1 MRQAPSA
8 PPQRRERSPEELRLY
23 DQTLDAMRQVLYD
36 EGVFQ
41 AVKAGVEAAP
51 DPALGLIEPIAQA
64 AVRVLVSAREA
75 GQPVTQDMM
84 FAALVDTT
92 REAVEAVEEI
102 RGRAMT
108 EEQATN
114 AFLEIVTRYADLAG
128 RAGLIDPQEAEARM
142 AGMEGGPMPGAAAPQ
157 PPNRAARRAGRSRR
171 RRRKGPPPQQ
181 QMTEAV

>member
-1 MRQAPSA
+1 M
-8 PPQRRERSPEELRLY
+8 RLY
-23 DQTLDAMRQVLYD
+23 DQTLDAMRQILYS

-75 GQPVTQDMM
+75 GRPVTQDMM

-102 RGRAMT
+102 RGREMT

-128 RAGLIDPQEAEARM
+128 RAGLIDPREAEARM
-142 AGMEGGPMPGAAAPQ
+142 AEMEGGAAPAPGRGAGQ
-157 PPNRAARRAGRSRR
+157 EPPPPSRAARRAGRARK
-171 RRRKGPPPQQ
+171 RRRKGPPRQQ
-181 QMTEAV
+181 QEAI